1 MNGPFNG
8 RPFDRVI
15 EAVVQIAENL
25 GCELPESSGNRL
37 ADALEAIVAKTGEG
51 TPDPD
56 DDEDQPIK
64 PVN

>member
-8 RPFDRVI
+8 RPFDRVV

-37 ADALEAIVAKTGEG
+37 ADALEAIVAKTGED
-51 TPDPD
+51 TIPLDPD
-56 DDEDQPIK
+56 DKDQPE
-64 PVN
+64 VH